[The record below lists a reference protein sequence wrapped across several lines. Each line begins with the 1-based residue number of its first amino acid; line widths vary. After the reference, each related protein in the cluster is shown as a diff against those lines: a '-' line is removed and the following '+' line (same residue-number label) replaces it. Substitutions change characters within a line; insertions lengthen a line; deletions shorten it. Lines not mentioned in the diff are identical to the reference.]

1 VTQPHDEHLRNL
13 SRWRSRPEQ
22 DLSLGFLRD
31 YFKREVEKPHQQLAG
46 LGALWAELVPAEL
59 ASQTRLE
66 GLTRGVL
73 HVAVRHSGAL
83 FELDRLLRSGLQRD
97 LITRH
102 RGPALRRV
110 QLRVHDFNAP
120 YDKPSDAARRR
131 PQPDPNTDSI

>member
-1 VTQPHDEHLRNL
+1 MTQPHDEHLRNL
-13 SRWRSRPEQ
+13 SRWRSRPER

-31 YFKREVEKPHQQLAG
+31 FFKREVEKPHKQLAG
-46 LGALWAELVPAEL
+46 LAALWAELVPAEL
-59 ASQTRLE
+59 ASQARLE

-102 RGPALRRV
+102 KGPALRRV
-110 QLRVHDFNAP
+110 QLRLHDFNA
-120 YDKPSDAARRR
+120 DFDAPRRR
-131 PQPDPNTDSI
+131 SASSPDGSADETSA